1 MKTLFF
7 CVFPD
12 IKGCPSKVHETVN
25 IDPQGQL
32 PSREVACKTRN
43 IRWRGS
49 SVPVLCRSL
58 HVLLTCHERPCC
70 YGNHMFAKV
79 RSRTPS

>member
-12 IKGCPSKVHETVN
+12 IEHCPSKVHEAVN

-32 PSREVACKTRN
+32 PSRKVRLQLAKHETN
-43 IRWRGS
+43 IRWKGGS
-49 SVPVLCRSL
+49 RL
-58 HVLLTCHERPCC
+58 
-70 YGNHMFAKV
+70 
-79 RSRTPS
+79 